1 MFNIKY
7 KKVKSNVK
15 CNKTFRFYIK
25 VLSLKGLF
33 IKHHK
38 VGLITNIVK
47 SLV

>member
-15 CNKTFRFYIK
+15 CNKTLVLYK
-25 VLSLKGLF
+25 CLSLKGLL

-38 VGLITNIVK
+38 VGLIHNIVK
-47 SLV
+47 S